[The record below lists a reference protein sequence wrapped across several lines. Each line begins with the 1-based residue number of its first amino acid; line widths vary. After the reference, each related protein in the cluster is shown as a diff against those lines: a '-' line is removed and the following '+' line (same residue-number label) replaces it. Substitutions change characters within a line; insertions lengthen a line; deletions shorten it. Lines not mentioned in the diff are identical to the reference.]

1 MSSFAPPRLRHRS
14 NSRLHHWEPI
24 RRGHVFRAFIVL
36 VIALVGF
43 GIVLYRASNAQF
55 RSARPYKHSEEQT
68 SQRGFESGGAF
79 SRKDAECAR
88 AIGRRWQSRH
98 EPPTCSASAVSG
110 RWIRVDILHSAFP
123 VGVPAS
129 WIPFELHLGSL
140 TPAGLARSCYGSIN
154 YAERGTSDP

>member
-14 NSRLHHWEPI
+14 TSRLHHWEPI

-68 SQRGFESGGAF
+68 SQRGFESCMLFFKWRPKYAVNSSHLFTYEIPGP
-79 SRKDAECAR
+79 KDRTRTKA
-88 AIGRRWQSRH
+88 
-98 EPPTCSASAVSG
+98 TK
-110 RWIRVDILHSAFP
+110 
-123 VGVPAS
+123 
-129 WIPFELHLGSL
+129 
-140 TPAGLARSCYGSIN
+140 
-154 YAERGTSDP
+154 